1 MIRTIFAYSPSI
13 LKTNDIR
20 ATTFAQLLNATELNQ
35 AWPAEIE
42 QTPKHRQTNI
52 VLFIRCMA
60 NALQLSAQ
68 GFETGAG
75 SWTNQVRDSVKRPQA
90 FPDLFLVPRSAAL
103 CPSKGMEREV
113 ADAFGHALIQV
124 RFPPIE

>member
-1 MIRTIFAYSPSI
+1 V
-13 LKTNDIR
+13 
-20 ATTFAQLLNATELNQ
+20 QLLNAAELNQ
-35 AWPAEIE
+35 AWPAEGE

-52 VLFIRCMA
+52 ILFIRCMA

-75 SWTNQVRDSVKRPQA
+75 SWTNQARESIKRPQP
-90 FPDLFLVPRSAAL
+90 FPDLFIVPTSAAL

-124 RFPPIE
+124 RFSPIE